1 MRSRTVLSFLN
12 ITIKSRTLKHVP
24 GAVELFRKIYT
35 KACTCT
41 FKSPRRANT
50 IDKISHRWATTKIS
64 LTCCLP
70 LYAADF
76 QTHILWIII
85 HSCLVSSGAMKD
97 ARFDYKKN
105 KTKTE
110 QMLTWLSICFPDILS
125 FMELDKM
132 DKKSCIQTC
141 ETKSTN
147 GVQNMFLEGGYTSF
161 FEQHQN
167 FFF

>member
-1 MRSRTVLSFLN
+1 
-12 ITIKSRTLKHVP
+12 
-24 GAVELFRKIYT
+24 
-35 KACTCT
+35 
-41 FKSPRRANT
+41 
-50 IDKISHRWATTKIS
+50 
-64 LTCCLP
+64 
-70 LYAADF
+70 
-76 QTHILWIII
+76 
-85 HSCLVSSGAMKD
+85 MKD
-97 ARFDYKKN
+97 ARVDYKKN

-125 FMELDKM
+125 FVELEKM